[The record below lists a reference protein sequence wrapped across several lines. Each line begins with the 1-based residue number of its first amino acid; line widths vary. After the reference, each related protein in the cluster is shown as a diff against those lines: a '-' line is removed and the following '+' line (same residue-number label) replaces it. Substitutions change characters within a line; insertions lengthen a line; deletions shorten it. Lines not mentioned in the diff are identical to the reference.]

1 MTKVALL
8 GTCNGSKWRDLVI
21 PRLTIDYFNPVV
33 TDWNEEAQKR
43 EEEEKASA
51 DVRLYVITSKM
62 TGVYSI
68 AEVVDDS
75 NKYPQK
81 TVLVVANDIDGPE
94 FTEFQVKSLQATMKL
109 VKVNGAK
116 VFNNIDVAI
125 TYLNSLSLPDGKS
138 LILRSE

>member
-109 VKVNGAK
+109 VKANGAK

>member
-1 MTKVALL
+1 MTKLALL

-21 PRLTIDYFNPVV
+21 PHLTIDYFNPVV
-33 TDWNEEAQKR
+33 ANWNEEAQKR

-81 TVLVVANDIDGPE
+81 TVLVVANDIDGPK

-109 VKVNGAK
+109 VKANGAK

-125 TYLNSLSLPDGKS
+125 TYLNSLGLPDGKS
-138 LILRSE
+138 PIPESE